1 MRPYAEPWAGH
12 ALADLWRGGAVYL
25 SEAMMRTIRSIRF
38 TDASPDLRYAA
49 KTGSWLTRAAGLVV
63 VAVLILLGPG
73 SAWAASILNE
83 DNKAHVI
90 MVTDGR
96 FHNEMHLAPGEA
108 ATEVCAKCKF
118 DVKNI
123 GHMDAQDNDLVVIT
137 TDGRLEKRS

>member
-1 MRPYAEPWAGH
+1 
-12 ALADLWRGGAVYL
+12 
-25 SEAMMRTIRSIRF
+25 MRTIRLIRF

-49 KTGSWLTRAAGLVV
+49 KTGSWLTR
-63 VAVLILLGPG
+63 
-73 SAWAASILNE
+73 AASILNE

>member
-1 MRPYAEPWAGH
+1 
-12 ALADLWRGGAVYL
+12 
-25 SEAMMRTIRSIRF
+25 MRTIRLIRF
-38 TDASPDLRYAA
+38 TDASSDLRYAA

-118 DVKNI
+118 DVQNI